1 MSPWSPIVN
10 AAVMT
15 DIWLVRHGEAAA
27 GFAEDVDPGLSHLGH
42 QQAANAAK
50 HLAPLVPTAATLLSS
65 PKRRA
70 LETGKPFA
78 MQRDQDLLSDARFI
92 ELPSPGALSE
102 RHAWIQ
108 RVLKACWC
116 DLPESVAEWRAGLVQ
131 ALQECT
137 TPTVIFTHF
146 LVINSVESRI
156 SGDDTVLQCMP
167 GNGSVHHLHIDGDN
181 WRWISRGHMLESAV
195 N

>member
-1 MSPWSPIVN
+1 
-10 AAVMT
+10 MT
-15 DIWLVRHGEAAA
+15 DIWLVRHGEAEA
-27 GFAEDVDPGLSHLGH
+27 GFAEDIDPGLSHLGH
-42 QQAANAAK
+42 QQAETAATQ
-50 HLAPLVPTAATLLSS
+50 LAPVVPAAATLLSS

-78 MQRDQDLLSDARFI
+78 VQRDQGLLSDARFI

-108 RVLKACWC
+108 KVLKACWQ
-116 DLPESVAEWRAGLVQ
+116 DLPEPVSEWRAGLLQ

-156 SGDDTVLQCMP
+156 SGDDAVLQCMP
-167 GNGSVHHLHIDGDN
+167 GNGSVHRLRIEGDN
-181 WRWISRGHMLESAV
+181 WRWLSRGHMLRSV
-195 N
+195 IN

>member
-1 MSPWSPIVN
+1 
-10 AAVMT
+10 MT

-27 GFAEDVDPGLSHLGH
+27 GFAQDVDPGLSHLGH

-116 DLPESVAEWRAGLVQ
+116 DLPESVAEWRAVGRGLRFAWARCVCW
-131 ALQECT
+131 ASPRLAG
-137 TPTVIFTHF
+137 P
-146 LVINSVESRI
+146 RG
-156 SGDDTVLQCMP
+156 SGE
-167 GNGSVHHLHIDGDN
+167 
-181 WRWISRGHMLESAV
+181 RRRR
-195 N
+195 